1 MNPQIDEII
10 VDGQRLRVLVLQT
23 YSRVF
28 DARTYGDKFIK
39 ERPVWT
45 NLTYSEKNIIWRND
59 VTQEIGFVGIDFSYI
74 FKLVNIV
81 RIEISNILPAKGP
94 GGMEFNV
101 ILNPKK
107 IKFASRLIYLDSH
120 NSFDSELA
128 MIEKFTGL
136 NIECFEVYDC

>member
-45 NLTYSEKNIIWRND
+45 NLTYSEKNIIWRN
-59 VTQEIGFVGIDFSYI
+59 
-74 FKLVNIV
+74 
-81 RIEISNILPAKGP
+81 
-94 GGMEFNV
+94 FN
-101 ILNPKK
+101 
-107 IKFASRLIYLDSH
+107 
-120 NSFDSELA
+120 
-128 MIEKFTGL
+128 
-136 NIECFEVYDC
+136 